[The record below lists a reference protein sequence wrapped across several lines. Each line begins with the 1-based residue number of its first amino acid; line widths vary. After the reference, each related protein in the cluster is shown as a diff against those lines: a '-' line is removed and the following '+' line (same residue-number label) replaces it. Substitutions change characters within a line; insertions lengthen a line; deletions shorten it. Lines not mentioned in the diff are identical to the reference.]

1 MSKPRKN
8 APRTTTQLLR
18 DLKAGK
24 IVGKGV
30 PMESRRECVQWLSL
44 EGLSNAEI
52 ADLFD
57 MCEKT
62 IQRDLVVLR
71 KRNAI
76 HPSSQ
81 IIAEMLGEFHLQ
93 VQASVKRLRR
103 VGRDSRTSP
112 SDQIAA
118 ERAIAESLNNLIKR
132 LHSVGLTNG
141 MESIQD
147 EPANLAELLHAVTV
161 IGTELGEDSE
171 MGIQVIAL
179 LESIRGSIDKG
190 NAA

>member
-1 MSKPRKN
+1 MSKPCKN
-8 APRTTTQLLR
+8 VPRTTTQLLR

-30 PMESRRECVQWLSL
+30 PIESRRECVQWLSL

-52 ADLFD
+52 ADLFQ

-62 IQRDLVVLR
+62 IRRDIAELR
-71 KRNAI
+71 RKNAI
-76 HPSSQ
+76 YPSQ
-81 IIAEMLGEFHLQ
+81 TLAAEMLGEYQLQ
-93 VQASVKRLRR
+93 IQASIKRLRR
-103 VGRDSRTSP
+103 VCRDSRANP
-112 SDQIAA
+112 SDLIAS
-118 ERAIAESLNNLIKR
+118 ERVIMDSLDQLLLR

-141 MESIQD
+141 MESPQNESAD
-147 EPANLAELLHAVTV
+147 LAELLHAATV

-179 LESIRGSIDKG
+179 LESIRSSIDKG

>member
-1 MSKPRKN
+1 MIKPHKKT
-8 APRTTTQLLR
+8 PRTTTQLLR
-18 DLKAGK
+18 DIKAGT

-30 PMESRRECVQWLSL
+30 SPEARRDCVQWLWL

-52 ADLFD
+52 ADLFQK
-57 MCEKT
+57 CEKT
-62 IQRDLVVLR
+62 IQRDLVMLR
-71 KRNAI
+71 ERNAI
-76 HPSSQ
+76 HPSPQ
-81 IIAEMLGEFHLQ
+81 IVAEMLGEFHLQ
-93 VQASVKRLRR
+93 VQASIKRLRR

-112 SDQIAA
+112 ADQIGA
-118 ERAIAESLNNLIKR
+118 ERAIAESFNNLIKR

-141 MESIQD
+141 MGSVQD
-147 EPANLAELLHAVTV
+147 ESANLAELLHAVTV

>member
-1 MSKPRKN
+1 MSKPRKSF
-8 APRTTTQLLR
+8 PRTSTELIR

-30 PMESRRECVQWLSL
+30 PPESRRECVQWLSL

-52 ADLFD
+52 ADLFN

-62 IQRDLVVLR
+62 IRRDLEVLR
-71 KRNAI
+71 KKNAI
-76 HPSSQ
+76 HPSPQ
-81 IIAEMLGEFHLQ
+81 IVAEILGESHLQ
-93 VQASVKRLRR
+93 VQTSIKRLRR
-103 VGRDSRTSP
+103 VSRDSRTSP

-118 ERAIAESLNNLIKR
+118 ERAIAESLNNLIKQ
-132 LHSVGLTNG
+132 LHSIGLTNG
-141 MESIQD
+141 MGSSQNES
-147 EPANLAELLHAVTV
+147 ASLAELLHAVTV

>member
-1 MSKPRKN
+1 MSKTRKS
-8 APRTTTQLLR
+8 APRTTTQLIR
-18 DLKAGK
+18 QLKAGQ

-30 PMESRRECVQWLSL
+30 PVDSRQECVQRLWL
-44 EGLSNAEI
+44 EGLANAEI
-52 ADLFD
+52 AELFD
-57 MCEKT
+57 KNERT
-62 IQRDLVVLR
+62 IRRDLAEIR

-76 HPSSQ
+76 HPSPQ
-81 IIAEMLGEFHLQ
+81 IIAEMLGELLLQ
-93 VQASVKRLRR
+93 SQASNTRLQR
-103 VGRDSRTSP
+103 VSRDSRTSP

-118 ERAIAESLNNLIKR
+118 ERAIAESLNNLLKR
-132 LHSVGLTNG
+132 FHSIGLTNG
-141 MESIQD
+141 MGSAKD
-147 EPANLAELLHAVTV
+147 DSTDLAELLHAVTV

>member
-1 MSKPRKN
+1 MSKPHKK
-8 APRTTTQLLR
+8 ALRTTTQLMR
-18 DLKAGK
+18 DLKDGT

-30 PMESRRECVQWLSL
+30 PPEVRRECVQWLWL

-52 ADLFD
+52 ADLFQK
-57 MCEKT
+57 CEKT
-62 IQRDLVVLR
+62 IQRDLVMLR

-76 HPSSQ
+76 HPSPQ
-81 IIAEMLGEFHLQ
+81 IVAEMLGEFHLQ

-141 MESIQD
+141 MRSVNDES
-147 EPANLAELLHAVTV
+147 ANLAELLHAVTV
-161 IGTELGEDSE
+161 IGTELGEESE

-179 LESIRGSIDKG
+179 LKSIQGSIDKDE
-190 NAA
+190 AA

>member
-1 MSKPRKN
+1 MRGI
-8 APRTTTQLLR
+8 ARVGVDT
-18 DLKAGK
+18 AG
-24 IVGKGV
+24 G
-30 PMESRRECVQWLSL
+30 
-44 EGLSNAEI
+44 
-52 ADLFD
+52 
-57 MCEKT
+57 T
-62 IQRDLVVLR
+62 ITGRDLVVLR
-71 KRNAI
+71 ERNAI
-76 HPSSQ
+76 HPSPK
-81 IIAEMLGEFHLQ
+81 IIAEMLGEFQLQ

-103 VGRDSRTSP
+103 VGRDSRASP

-132 LHSVGLTNG
+132 FHSIGLTNG
-141 MESIQD
+141 MGSAKD
-147 EPANLAELLHAVTV
+147 DSTDLAELLHAVTV

>member
-1 MSKPRKN
+1 MSKPRKS
-8 APRTTTQLLR
+8 APRTTTQLIR
-18 DLKAGK
+18 ELKAGK
-24 IVGKGV
+24 IIGKRV
-30 PMESRRECVQWLSL
+30 PQESRRDCVQWLSL

-57 MCEKT
+57 MCDKT

-76 HPSSQ
+76 HPSPQ
-81 IIAEMLGEFHLQ
+81 IIAEILGESHLQ
-93 VQASVKRLRR
+93 VQTSIKRLRR

-112 SDQIAA
+112 ADQIAA
-118 ERAIAESLNNLIKR
+118 ERAIAESLNNLIKQ

-141 MESIQD
+141 MGSVQD
-147 EPANLAELLHAVTV
+147 ESANLAELLHAVTV
-161 IGTELGEDSE
+161 IGKELGEDSE

-190 NAA
+190 NTA

>member
-1 MSKPRKN
+1 MSKPRRSL
-8 APRTTTQLLR
+8 PRTSTELIR

-30 PMESRRECVQWLSL
+30 PPESRRECVQWLSL

-52 ADLFD
+52 ADLFN
-57 MCEKT
+57 MSEKT
-62 IQRDLVVLR
+62 IRRDLVELR
-71 KRNAI
+71 KKNAI
-76 HPSSQ
+76 HPSPQ
-81 IIAEMLGEFHLQ
+81 IVAEMLGEFYLQ

-118 ERAIAESLNNLIKR
+118 ERAIAESLNQLIKR

-141 MESIQD
+141 MGSVQD
-147 EPANLAELLHAVTV
+147 ESANLAELLHAVTV

-179 LESIRGSIDKG
+179 LESIRGSIDKE

>member
-1 MSKPRKN
+1 MSKPRKSL
-8 APRTTTQLLR
+8 PRTSTELIR

-30 PMESRRECVQWLSL
+30 PPESRRECVQWLSL

-52 ADLFD
+52 ADLFQ

-62 IQRDLVVLR
+62 IRRDIAELR
-71 KRNAI
+71 RKNAI
-76 HPSSQ
+76 HPSQ
-81 IIAEMLGEFHLQ
+81 THVAEMLGEFQLQ
-93 VQASVKRLRR
+93 VQTSVMRLRR

-112 SDQIAA
+112 ADQIAA

-141 MESIQD
+141 MGSVQD
-147 EPANLAELLHAVTV
+147 ESANLAELLHAVTV
-161 IGTELGEDSE
+161 IGTELGEESE

-179 LESIRGSIDKG
+179 LESIRSSIDKG
-190 NAA
+190 NSA